1 MREPPLYP
9 SDPIY
14 PRDHYGHDPY
24 GRGPAPPH
32 PREPKPP
39 RQPRKKR
46 RKSLLL
52 SLLGWSFAA
61 GVVVFI
67 CASAAAGYLLWKTS
81 QDLPDYESLSKYEP
95 PVMTRIH
102 AHNGALI
109 AEYARERRIFVPINT
124 IPKRVI
130 AAFLSA
136 EDRRFYEHGGV
147 DFQGIARAVFKIV
160 EAKLSGSDRRAEG
173 GSTITQQVAKNF
185 LLSSERSME
194 RKVKEAILAVRIE
207 RAYSKDKILELYLNE
222 IYFGIGAYG
231 IAAASL
237 SYFNKELQDLTI
249 EEAAYLA
256 ALPKGPNNYHPFR
269 REKQALIRRNWI
281 IGQMEENGYISSEEA
296 EAAKV
301 KPLGVNLR
309 TTGAHIFAADYFAE
323 EVRRTLL
330 TRFGEDKLYNGGLS
344 VRTTLDPRLQQ
355 IARKSLMDGLVTF
368 DRTKGWRGP
377 VTKLDIAGDWGKAL
391 DEVPRPHDIQPW
403 RLGVVLKV
411 DAAKAIVGLRPEK
424 QQDGSLVGE
433 REAIEL
439 TLDEVKWAKTK
450 KGTPKAVSD
459 VVSPG
464 DVVYVAPKDPDN
476 VAGVWSLMQ
485 IPQVGGGIVA
495 MDPNTGRVL
504 AVVGGFSFAM
514 SQFDRAIQAKRQPG
528 SSFKP
533 FVYAAALDNGYKP
546 TSIILDAPIEIE
558 QGPGQDIWKPENYE
572 KEHSAGPATLRFGIE
587 SSRNQMTVRLAQD
600 LGMPLITEYARRF
613 GIYDDLLPVLSM
625 SLGAGETTLLR
636 LAAGYCAIANGG
648 QQVRPTLID
657 RIQDRWGHTVW
668 RHDQRVCENCKA
680 DDWHNQEE
688 PEIPDDR
695 VQIIDPHTAYQM
707 TSILEGV
714 IQRGTARSLKA
725 LERPLAGK
733 TGTTNQEKDAWF
745 MGYSPD
751 LVVGVF
757 MGYDTPTP
765 MGKGNT
771 GGKLAAPVFGN
782 FMKEALADQPASPFR
797 IPPGIKLARVN
808 LRTGL
813 RAGEEDPQSIMEAF
827 KPDEEPDDAYSVIG
841 FTEQGGTTGSS
852 PQGAVDDSFYEAP
865 ARPRPGYSA
874 GRGGL
879 W

>member
-1 MREPPLYP
+1 MREPLYPPEPPLYR
-9 SDPIY
+9 SE
-14 PRDHYGHDPY
+14 PRRPEPY
-24 GRGPAPPH
+24 RPEPP
-32 PREPKPP
+32 PP
-39 RQPRKKR
+39 RRPRR

-52 SLLGWSFAA
+52 SFLGFCFAA

-67 CASAAAGYLLWKTS
+67 CAAAGAGYLLWKTS
-81 QDLPDYESLSKYEP
+81 QDLPDYESLAKYEP

-147 DFQGIARAVFKIV
+147 DLQGIARAVLKVV

-194 RKVKEAILAVRIE
+194 RKIKEAILAIRIE

-237 SYFNKELQDLTI
+237 SYFNKELQDLTV

-269 REKQALIRRNWI
+269 REKQALIRRDWI
-281 IGQMEENGYISSEEA
+281 IGQMEENGYITAKEAA
-296 EAAKV
+296 EAKA

-309 TTGAHIFAADYFAE
+309 GTGAHIFAADYFAE

-330 TRFGEDKLYNGGLS
+330 TQFGEEKLYNGGLS

-355 IARKSLMDGLVTF
+355 IARRSLMDGLVKF
-368 DRTKGWRGP
+368 DRTRGWRGP
-377 VTKLDIAGDWGKAL
+377 ITTLDIGGDWGKAL
-391 DEVPRPHDIQPW
+391 DDVKSPNDIQPW
-403 RLGVVLKV
+403 RIGVVLKIE
-411 DAAKAIVGLRPEK
+411 AGKAIVGLRPEK
-424 QQDGSLVGE
+424 QQDGSLVGK

-439 TLDEVKWAKTK
+439 TFDEMKWAKTK
-450 KGTPKAVSD
+450 KGAPKAVGD

-464 DVVYVAPKDPDN
+464 DVIYVAPKDPDN

-485 IPQVGGGIVA
+485 IPEVGGGIVA

-514 SQFDRAIQAKRQPG
+514 SQFDRAIQARRQPG
-528 SSFKP
+528 SAFKP

-572 KEHSAGPATLRFGIE
+572 KDHSAGPSTLRFGIE
-587 SSRNQMTVRLAQD
+587 HSRNQMTVRLAQD
-600 LGMPLITEYARRF
+600 LGMPIITDYAKRF
-613 GIYDDLLPVLSM
+613 GVYDDLLPVLSM

-636 LAAGYCAIANGG
+636 LASGYCSIANGG
-648 QQVRPTLID
+648 HQVHPTLID

-668 RHDQRVCENCKA
+668 RHDDRVCENCKA
-680 DDWHNQEE
+680 DAWSNQEE

-695 VQIIDPHTAYQM
+695 VQIMDPHTAYQM

-714 IQRGTARSLKA
+714 IQRGTATSLKS

-745 MGYSPD
+745 LGYSPD

-771 GGKLAAPVFGN
+771 GGKLAAPVFGD
-782 FMKEALADQPASPFR
+782 FMRDALANQPASPFR
-797 IPPGIKLARVN
+797 VPPGIKLARVN
-808 LRTGL
+808 IRTGL
-813 RAGEEDPQSIMEAF
+813 RAGEEDPQSIIEAF
-827 KPDEEPDDAYSVIG
+827 KPGEEPDDAYSVIG
-841 FTEQGGTTGSS
+841 FTDQGTGSVPGRDDES
-852 PQGAVDDSFYEAP
+852 SADDDYYQPQ
-865 ARPRPGYSA
+865 ARPRPGYSS